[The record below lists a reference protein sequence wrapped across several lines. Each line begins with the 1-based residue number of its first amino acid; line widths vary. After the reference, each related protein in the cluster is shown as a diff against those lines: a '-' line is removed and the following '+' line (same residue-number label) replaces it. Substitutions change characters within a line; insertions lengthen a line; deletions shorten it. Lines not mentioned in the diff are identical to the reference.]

1 MYLCYVLNNKKG
13 LRLKM
18 IYWYSLTNLKL
29 LYKALLVQNYANKSW
44 YEILYIRID
53 MEQININH
61 VKVHIAKS
69 EYNFVFP
76 YYWLHVRDQ
85 LSFHRFKDL
94 FRNEDT
100 IFEMQWLIEILF
112 LGAVPIINLKFL
124 ESMFFLFTIKICR

>member
-1 MYLCYVLNNKKG
+1 
-13 LRLKM
+13 
-18 IYWYSLTNLKL
+18 
-29 LYKALLVQNYANKSW
+29 
-44 YEILYIRID
+44 

-61 VKVHIAKS
+61 VKVHIAKG
-69 EYNFVFP
+69 EYILVFP

-112 LGAVPIINLKFL
+112 LGAVPILPEIPRKHDFNYNEDLPIGSF
-124 ESMFFLFTIKICR
+124 SN

>member
-69 EYNFVFP
+69 EYIFVFP

-112 LGAVPIINLKFL
+112 WGRCQLNPKFL
-124 ESMFFLFTIKICR
+124 ESMFLVTMKISQ

>member
-1 MYLCYVLNNKKG
+1 
-13 LRLKM
+13 M

-61 VKVHIAKS
+61 VKVHIAKG
-69 EYNFVFP
+69 EYILVFP
-76 YYWLHVRDQ
+76 YYLLHVRDQ

-100 IFEMQWLIEILF
+100 IFEMQWLIEILY
-112 LGAVPIINLKFL
+112 LGAVPIKPEIPRKHVLVT
-124 ESMFFLFTIKICR
+124 MIICQ

>member
-53 MEQININH
+53 MEQINIKH
-61 VKVHIAKS
+61 VKVHIAKG
-69 EYNFVFP
+69 EYIFVFP

-112 LGAVPIINLKFL
+112 LGAVPIINPKFL

>member
-13 LRLKM
+13 VRLKM
-18 IYWYSLTNLKL
+18 IHWYSLTNLNL

-61 VKVHIAKS
+61 VKVHIAKG
-69 EYNFVFP
+69 EYILVFT
-76 YYWLHVRDQ
+76 YYWLHARDQ

-100 IFEMQWLIEILF
+100 IFEKQWLIEILF
-112 LGAVPIINLKFL
+112 LGAVPINPKFL
-124 ESMFFLFTIKICR
+124 ESMFLITMKICQ

>member
-13 LRLKM
+13 LCLKM

-61 VKVHIAKS
+61 VKVHIAKG
-69 EYNFVFP
+69 EYIFVFP

>member
-1 MYLCYVLNNKKG
+1 
-13 LRLKM
+13 
-18 IYWYSLTNLKL
+18 
-29 LYKALLVQNYANKSW
+29 
-44 YEILYIRID
+44 

-61 VKVHIAKS
+61 VKVHIAKG
-69 EYNFVFP
+69 EYILVFP

-112 LGAVPIINLKFL
+112 LRAVPIKPEIPRKHVFSYNEDLPIGSF
-124 ESMFFLFTIKICR
+124 SN

>member
-53 MEQININH
+53 MEQINIKH
-61 VKVHIAKS
+61 VKVHIAKG
-69 EYNFVFP
+69 EYILVFP
-76 YYWLHVRDQ
+76 YYLLHVRDQ

-112 LGAVPIINLKFL
+112 WGRCQLNPKFL
-124 ESMFFLFTIKICR
+124 ESMFLVTMKICQ

>member
-61 VKVHIAKS
+61 VKVHIAKG
-69 EYNFVFP
+69 EYIFVFP

-112 LGAVPIINLKFL
+112 WGAVPIINLKFL